1 MYTGMR
7 ISELLGLKWEDI
19 DLKKNIINVRRQY
32 FRGEWC
38 PPKGNKERIIPIHEK
53 IKEVVTIASASQSLT
68 GPVFTTSSGLPLD
81 YHNVVTSLNRFYKRN
96 RLECKKFH
104 AYRATFITNL
114 CRNGVPIQ
122 TSSKLAGHD
131 NISVTNKY
139 YISKLMNWRMQ
150 LIKFNS
156 FSKNIVYRERSI
168 QISRINLIQLLL

>member
-1 MYTGMR
+1 MR

-81 YHNVVTSLNRFYKRN
+81 YHNAVTSLNRFYKRN
-96 RLECKKFH
+96 GLECKKFH

-122 TSSKLAGHD
+122 TASKLAGHE

-139 YISKLMNWRMQ
+139 YL
-150 LIKFNS
+150 
-156 FSKNIVYRERSI
+156 SI
-168 QISRINLIQLLL
+168 QADELADAIGKI